1 MRRRIAVVV
10 AALFIFSFL
19 FSSCSPNRKAPTPPV
34 PQESVAVGGNY
45 KVVWQSLEA
54 PEKED
59 LQVVRLAENAV
70 YFSTYS
76 YSGYATS
83 LYRINDGEKTA
94 IQIAV
99 STEIG
104 DEFAVGKEGT
114 IWSVDYK
121 IVETIYEETDTGN
134 LPPPHCDVYLQMLQ
148 ADGTLGAERLILEN
162 AQGVVA
168 EVQTT
173 DHGVP
178 YWIFGDVL
186 YWAPTGDLNA
196 LQQVSPTEGVE
207 YRNLYALG
215 DGGMAVKVYD
225 SKIGESA
232 VRRVDAAT
240 GTLGAEIKGCTG
252 ENVTLY
258 DGSGGYL
265 LVKRDGDVVYGLTDG
280 EGWTAIVDLAA
291 YELGEYQKST
301 GLSGGY
307 YPLCRMMADGGLLMM
322 DREYDLCRMTP
333 CAAEEVATVVT
344 VAGCGLGNLPE
355 AARLYNKTQSDYIV
369 RTKEY
374 SSAGTMDGST
384 KLTAELM
391 AGTVP
396 DVLCVDNFLPVRA
409 LIARNALE
417 DLYPYLESDAE
428 LNADYFVD
436 GVLKAFESDGGL
448 YQIAA
453 DFTMETMF
461 ADEDVVG
468 DITTLTPVTL
478 TELQAAHP
486 DTALFFSEFMQ
497 EELMSY
503 VKTAAVTDYIDWTGD
518 ATSFDSESF
527 VQLITLASTLPT
539 MQEVI
544 DSWNDDSE
552 VVSSDQSIQ
561 TGDILLAQSDI
572 PSLWRYAYI
581 QKLMNNRAVFLGYP
595 AENGKGTV
603 LTATNRFA
611 IMSTAAQK
619 EGAWEFIR
627 WMIQYQNDTMDITV
641 SGTPFPASR
650 EAFERAI
657 TYYQDENATYCLTE
671 TDVVRLREM
680 IVGARSALDYD
691 TELATI
697 IDEECAKFFRGSC
710 TAQEAAAK
718 IQSRAQLYVSEQT

>member
-10 AALFIFSFL
+10 AALFSISLL
-19 FSSCSPNRKAPTPPV
+19 FPSCSPNRKAPTPPV
-34 PQESVAVGGNY
+34 VQTPEAEGGY
-45 KVVWQSLEA
+45 FKVTWQSLEA
-54 PEKED
+54 PEKEE
-59 LQVVRLAENAV
+59 LQVVQLAENAV

-76 YSGYATS
+76 YSDYATS

-134 LPPPHCDVYLQMLQ
+134 LPPPHYDVYLQMLQ

-225 SKIGESA
+225 SKVGESA
-232 VRRVDAAT
+232 VYYLNGET
-240 GTLGAEIKGCTG
+240 GALGETIEGCTG

-280 EGWTAIVDLAA
+280 EGWTAIVDLAV
-291 YELGEYQKST
+291 YELGKYKKSD
-301 GLSGGY
+301 GLSGGEY
-307 YPLCRMMADGGLLMM
+307 AHCRVMADGSLLMM
-322 DREYDLCRMTP
+322 DYNRDLCRMVP
-333 CAAEEVATVVT
+333 CTEEEMPRTVT

-355 AARLYNKTQSDYIV
+355 AARLYNKTQSNYLV
-369 RTKEY
+369 RTKDYGATDWE
-374 SSAGTMDGST
+374 AGLTQ
-384 KLTAELM
+384 LTAELT
-391 AGTVP
+391 AGMVP
-396 DVLCVDNFLPVRA
+396 DVLVVDNFLSVRT
-409 LIARNALE
+409 LIARNALV
-417 DLYPYLESDAE
+417 DLQPYIQNDPVLG
-428 LNADYFVD
+428 NDYFVD
-436 GVLKAFESDGGL
+436 GVLEAFTCNGGI

-453 DFTMETMF
+453 DFTMETVF
-461 ADEDVVG
+461 ADADVVG
-468 DITTLTPVTL
+468 DLSSLTFDAMEAL
-478 TELQAAHP
+478 RAAHP
-486 DTALFFSEFMQ
+486 DKGLFQ
-497 EELMSY
+497 EGLSREKWMSY
-503 VKTAAVTDYIDWTGD
+503 ITKAAVSDFVDWESGTV
-518 ATSFDSESF
+518 SFDGGEFSR
-527 VQLITLASTLPT
+527 LITFASSLITTEEILDLAAAGTSLAGA
-539 MQEVI
+539 
-544 DSWNDDSE
+544 
-552 VVSSDQSIQ
+552 DQSIQ
-561 TGDILLAQSDI
+561 QGDILLAQSDI
-572 PSLWRYAYI
+572 PSLRRYAYI

-657 TYYQDENATYCLTE
+657 AYYQDENATYCLTE

>member
-10 AALFIFSFL
+10 AALFIFLFL
-19 FSSCSPNRKAPTPPV
+19 LSSCSPTRKSPIPSV

-76 YSGYATS
+76 YSDYATS

-94 IQIAV
+94 VQIT
-99 STEIG
+99 SLIG
-104 DEFAVGKEGT
+104 IGNDIAIGKNGT
-114 IWSVDYK
+114 IWSLGYK
-121 IVETIYEETDTGN
+121 IAETTYEETDTGN
-134 LPPPHCDVYLQMLQ
+134 LPPPHYDVYLQMLQ

-168 EVQTT
+168 DMQTT
-173 DHGVP
+173 DNGVP
-178 YWIFGDVL
+178 YWILGDVL

-196 LQQVSPTEGVE
+196 LQQVSSAEGVE
-207 YRNLYALG
+207 YRSLYATG
-215 DGGMAVKVYD
+215 DGGMAVLVYD
-225 SKIGESA
+225 SQVGKSA
-232 VRRVDAAT
+232 VHRLDGET
-240 GTLGAEIKGCTG
+240 GALGETIEGCTG

-280 EGWTAIVDLAA
+280 EGWTAIVDLAV
-291 YELGEYQKST
+291 YELGKYKKSD
-301 GLSGGY
+301 GLSGGEY
-307 YPLCRMMADGGLLMM
+307 AHCRVMADGSLLMM
-322 DREYDLCRMTP
+322 DYNRDLCRMVP
-333 CAAEEVATVVT
+333 CTEEEMPRTVT

-355 AARLYNKTQSDYIV
+355 AARLYNKTQSNYLV
-369 RTKEY
+369 RTKDYGATDWE
-374 SSAGTMDGST
+374 AGLTQ
-384 KLTAELM
+384 LTAELT
-391 AGTVP
+391 AGVVP
-396 DVLCVDNFLPVRA
+396 DVLVVDNFLSVRT
-409 LIARNALE
+409 LIARNALV
-417 DLYPYLESDAE
+417 DLQPYIQNDPVLG
-428 LNADYFVD
+428 NDYFVD
-436 GVLKAFESDGGL
+436 GVLEAFTCNGGI

-453 DFTMETMF
+453 DFTMETVF
-461 ADEDVVG
+461 ADADVVG
-468 DITTLTPVTL
+468 DLSSLTFDAM
-478 TELQAAHP
+478 EALQAAHP
-486 DTALFFSEFMQ
+486 DKGLFQ
-497 EELMSY
+497 EGILRGKWMSY
-503 VKTAAVTDYIDWTGD
+503 ITKAAVSDFVDWESGTVSFEGGEFSRLISFASSLMTMEEMMD
-518 ATSFDSESF
+518 LAAGTS
-527 VQLITLASTLPT
+527 LAGA
-539 MQEVI
+539 
-544 DSWNDDSE
+544 
-552 VVSSDQSIQ
+552 DQSIQ
-561 TGDILLAQSDI
+561 QGDILLAQSDI
-572 PSLWRYAYI
+572 PSLRRYAYI

-611 IMSTAAQK
+611 IMNTAAPK

-627 WMIQYQNDTMDITV
+627 WMIQYQNNTMDITV

-657 TYYQDENATYCLTE
+657 AYYQGENATYCLTE

-710 TAQEAAAK
+710 TAQEAAVK